1 MRKVCFIDAIG
12 HVKERCHAKF
22 LEGHLNELGLLIGPN
37 RAVIALS
44 RKLPDLFRPIRRPN
58 SFKCPFRNFAWHL
71 YFKKKNFV
79 IIPCLL
85 PLSSLAT

>member
-37 RAVIALS
+37 KSGSLLNEAARLCG
-44 RKLPDLFRPIRRPN
+44 PIRRPC
-58 SFKCPFRNFAWHL
+58 SFKFLF
-71 YFKKKNFV
+71 
-79 IIPCLL
+79 
-85 PLSSLAT
+85 